1 MKMILNGDGEIHII
15 YLNLDWK
22 WDVHFEPFG
31 PVITSWYKN
40 KVLFQHAIWNFFQ
53 VLKLLNS
60 LNCLFNFIK

>member
-40 KVLFQHAIWNFFQ
+40 KVLFEYMKFFSSF
-53 VLKLLNS
+53 KI
-60 LNCLFNFIK
+60 IK